1 MKALKN
7 ESKLFFDSI
16 ITAVTDCYATTEP
29 SNTELTKLYFAIGKS
44 ICEQGEKAFVVH
56 LAETLAAEFPAI
68 KGFSARNLRR
78 MRGFYSNYESKPR
91 LLQIALELGWTQNA
105 VVLDCCETD
114 GERAFY
120 TELTAEKNLSKLAL
134 MRAIE
139 SGTFEQ
145 CQDADNTENDENNV
159 AAIAEPVCDF
169 ANEEATDTQKTEEN
183 GCAPNVTACEPF
195 MQEISL
201 KQTRKERTVQNPNN
215 IHNVYD
221 GKHRLLDLPMFYR
234 QGDLKAEAQP
244 PSEKPPPPPNWEL
257 SYFL

>member
-7 ESKLFFDSI
+7 ESKQFFDTI
-16 ITAVTDCYATTEP
+16 ITAATDCYATTEP

-91 LLQIALELGWTQNA
+91 LLEIALELSWTQNA

-114 GERAFY
+114 GERVFY
-120 TELTAEKNLSKLAL
+120 TELAKKNNLSKLAL
-134 MRAIE
+134 MKAIE
-139 SGTFEQ
+139 NHAFEQ
-145 CQDADNTENDENNV
+145 CHDINNTENDENDV

-169 ANEEATDTQKTEEN
+169 VSEEATSTQKAEEN
-183 GCAPNVTACEPF
+183 DCAPFVTICRPF
-195 MQEISL
+195 RQGGSL

-244 PSEKPPPPPNWEL
+244 PSEKPPPPNWEL